1 MSSIDMTGARHLDA
15 HSMMPYNRY
24 VDFDYEQKRWILNH
38 MSENETTRRYPIS
51 VVRFGMGK
59 QIQLYQDELV
69 VTGQEEDMETRVQLD
84 AIKQLT
90 LIPGDPNPG
99 KLILMAD
106 LDDGNTIILVEGM
119 SNAKDFR
126 AMLPR
131 LLELRPEIQLD
142 PPDMGEQLR
151 QALNT
156 KRAWTLTC
164 YGSFLLICAFLS
176 VLYFVV
182 AYIGAHH

>member
-1 MSSIDMTGARHLDA
+1 M
-15 HSMMPYNRY
+15 N
-24 VDFDYEQKRWILNH
+24 
-38 MSENETTRRYPIS
+38 ENETARKFPIS

-59 QIQLYQDELV
+59 EIQLFEDELV
-69 VTGQEEDMETRVQLD
+69 ATGQEENQETRVNLS
-84 AIKQLT
+84 AIRQLT
-90 LIPGDPNPG
+90 LVPGDPNPG
-99 KLILMAD
+99 KLVLMAD
-106 LDDGNTIILVEGM
+106 LDDGNTLILAEGM
-119 SNAKDFR
+119 SNARDFR

-156 KRAWTLTC
+156 RRAWTLTC
-164 YGSFLLICAFLS
+164 YGTFILLCILLY
-176 VLYFVV
+176 VLYLVV